1 MPSLYYAGLLM
12 DYEKNYD
19 EIYDTIKRGW
29 DSIAKPLES
38 LGRLETLVSKL
49 GAAQNKEHPA
59 VAKSALLVLCA
70 DNGIVEEGVSQSA
83 QAVTRVCAENIA
95 TGKTTAGIMAAQ
107 TDTEIIAVDMGIAC
121 SESIPGVLCRKI
133 RPGTRNFAKEP
144 AMTKAEVEQAMQT
157 GLSLVEECQKRG
169 VDVICIGEMG
179 IGNTTTSAAVAASLL
194 KCPAKTVVGRGAG
207 LSEAGLARKKEVVES
222 AIDSYGLYDAS
233 AFDVLRSVG
242 GFDIA
247 GMVGVY
253 EGARR
258 SGVPVIL
265 DGAISLV
272 AALVAERMNP
282 GVMRY
287 LLPSHKSREPLS
299 ALVCD
304 ALGIEPVL
312 DADMALGEGTGAL
325 LMLGILKTA
334 AAVYEKS
341 LRFSESGVAQYKRHD
356 V

>member
-1 MPSLYYAGLLM
+1 MQCAGLLM

-38 LGRLETLVSKL
+38 LGRLETLVAKL

-59 VAKSALLVLCA
+59 VGKSALFVLCA

-95 TGKTTAGIMAAQ
+95 AGKTTVGIMAAQ

-121 SESIPGVLCRKI
+121 SESILGVLCRKI

-144 AMTKAEVEQAMQT
+144 AMTKEEVEQAVQT
-157 GLSLVEECQKRG
+157 GVSLVEECQKRG

-194 KCPAKTVVGRGAG
+194 KYPAKTVVGRGAG
-207 LSEAGLARKKEVVES
+207 LSEAGLARKKEVVQN

-242 GFDIA
+242 GYDIA

-258 SGVPVIL
+258 YGVPVIL

-312 DADMALGEGTGAL
+312 DANMALGEGTGAL
-325 LMLGILKTA
+325 LMLGVLKTA
-334 AAVYEKS
+334 VAVYEKS
-341 LRFSESGVAQYKRHD
+341 LRFSESGVAQYKRHG